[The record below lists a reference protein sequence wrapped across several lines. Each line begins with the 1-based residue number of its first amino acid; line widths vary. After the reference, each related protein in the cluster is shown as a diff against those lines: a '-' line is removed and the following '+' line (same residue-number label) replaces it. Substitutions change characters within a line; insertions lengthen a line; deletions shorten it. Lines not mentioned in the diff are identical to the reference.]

1 MEKVYRAGSEACE
14 TNYRPHIFIYFSPGR
29 GENMIRFRAHKGKM
43 SYFLRI
49 SMISE
54 IKLFCGLSFMMPHK
68 EQYRLLASVRLIL
81 EQFMPF
87 HFSFSLLKTL
97 VF

>member
-14 TNYRPHIFIYFSPGR
+14 TNYRPHIFTYFSPGR

-43 SYFLRI
+43 SYLLRI

-54 IKLFCGLSFMMPHK
+54 IKLFCGLSFMMLHK
-68 EQYRLLASVRLIL
+68 EQYTCWEHS
-81 EQFMPF
+81 PF
-87 HFSFSLLKTL
+87 FIIGCWLQYI
-97 VF
+97 

>member
-43 SYFLRI
+43 SYLLRI
-49 SMISE
+49 SKISE
-54 IKLFCGLSFMMPHK
+54 IKLFCRLSFMMPDK
-68 EQYRLLASVRLIL
+68 EQYTYW
-81 EQFMPF
+81 EHHPF
-87 HFSFSLLKTL
+87 FIIGYWLQY
-97 VF
+97 V